1 MKNKVFRKS
10 ILILLVISLLLP
22 IMSLFM
28 ISASASTTNEY
39 YVGYSQGISL
49 ENLHNLTNSSKNS
62 DGTYTNTVSTN
73 SPQITVLIHGLGGA
87 ASDWSN
93 DFSTS
98 GNNLQFAYNGKS
110 LVEKLRRNTDGVVY
124 RAETNFDYYNDQ
136 KDENGNPIREGSAL
150 SGYEQFKLS
159 KCTANCTCNQPDCEC
174 VLPYNQ
180 EIVTSITDISSH
192 IILIYEPLDQY
203 RNLSEFDI
211 SSSSNARVYNEL
223 NYVIDKIVYDVKQ
236 LNGGI
241 LPRINLIG
249 HSRGGLTAMQYALD
263 HPWLVDSLVTM
274 GTPFAG
280 TTLGIEPL
288 LNMLYMSADNS
299 NEHFSFG
306 TKDIL
311 DSNVYNS
318 YREKWNDE
326 YEEKYSHINFHAIAG
341 LTTPN
346 GISEI
351 LKDPA
356 PPLNEYIN
364 MAFTLIDKISEE
376 GVLAG
381 VYPNY
386 NTEIAALGDIFV
398 HLSSQ
403 AATEYTGVEQY
414 IRAFQPE
421 NMDLSMRT
429 RSLTPIPHNLEPGD
443 AEIHNYIISTIDTGE
458 GDYHKVQKNDG
469 TYKITGINP
478 TAIATPFSIPTHLDG
493 VPVTEIG
500 SRAFYGIES
509 ITDVI
514 IPSSI
519 TAIGSE
525 AFADCE
531 SLSSVSF
538 ADSPTI
544 TLIGDRAFQNTNLTA
559 FNFPTSLTSIGN
571 FAFANCKLS
580 SVTLGANVSNIGY
593 GAFIDCPISAY
604 SINSANTHYSTLAD
618 VIYTND
624 LKTIVAYPKQKT
636 DATVTLSNVQ
646 NIANYAFYGNT
657 YITKVELPAIK
668 KIEDYAFSECTNL
681 AEVTLNNTIQSV
693 GFDAFSNTA
702 FERED
707 DFLDY
712 GTILIKYNGTA
723 EELVLNDY
731 TRLLPTAL
739 GANPNVK
746 TLYLGGKI
754 QKLDENAI
762 MACRSLEKIYLT
774 TDTNVTIAKDS
785 FSYNFELDTIY
796 VSQNRIENYRKS
808 STWSAYKDLLE
819 VPLTTISFNSSG
831 GTEINTTKTILYYDK
846 LGELPIPSKSGNI
859 FNGWYYTLNGK
870 KTYVDSSSTWSV
882 IADNITFYAD
892 WIPRSNSITFYTDG
906 GTLSGYTAIENGLE
920 YRGSYT
926 SSQILILPT
935 PVKEGYTFKGWKD
948 DSDSSV
954 SLILP
959 GTLGDKQYYAQWQS
973 KTYDVTLDFNYINAP
988 NDQESLK
995 TYGTNSNFPVY
1006 TTEGLV
1012 LSTWR
1017 YSGVAYSYG
1026 NGLSLYKWNI
1036 PNDATLYAEYACKY
1050 VTIKV
1055 MPISTNPIKL
1065 KVTENVILPTGKMLS
1080 CKEKIFENTDK
1091 IFSYFSTYLAR
1102 YGMKMNGYTLKMNGS
1117 SINIS
1122 SFNNPDFLSNY
1133 VNKAIT
1139 LTITPNRVVKSYQ
1152 ARFKMGDG
1160 YTESS
1165 YNVGSIISFP
1175 AAPAKEGYKFVYWRL
1190 VYDSNT
1196 TDACVNDRFNMNG
1209 KTDIYRMPDLYE
1221 GTVNL
1226 SRYLYFEPVY
1236 IKKTTKIVYS
1246 TGTTAVSVG
1255 NTYIYYNESQY
1266 LFPKIDVDGYNFYGW
1281 YDSNGK
1287 YYSDADG
1294 VMTVDSWDKQSD
1306 SVTLYADLELIQ
1318 YTINYVLPKDATH
1331 TNSYSQYTVEDTI
1344 NLTDAIKAH
1353 CNFMGW
1359 YKEAGFINKLT
1370 AIEPGM
1376 TENLTLH
1383 AKFEKIN
1390 YRVEFIDE
1398 NQNSIVL
1405 YGPKDA
1411 EITVPAHNG
1420 VYKDGAYYYYNG
1432 NKVLESGASYEIIGN
1447 ETFRSRERTLG
1458 ECYYDDAYHIYHYEH
1473 FNMIRNP
1480 SYSGK
1485 TFKLMDDIE
1494 FSGVWTPFPA
1504 FNGTLDGQGY
1514 TLNNANINISG
1525 GSSGSY
1531 GLFTTNSGTITNLTI
1546 QGFTVNITAS
1556 TSTDYLF
1563 VGALVGTNSG
1573 TVSVINA
1580 HNITLN
1586 TNKSASRIGG
1596 IVGHNTNI
1604 CSDLVV
1610 SSADLSGVGDIGG
1623 VIGSTNGGTVDL
1635 CFVYGDS
1642 VTISVNG
1649 TNRYAGGII
1658 SFAYGNAI
1666 ITRCYVSGVDFI
1678 FDTYVNIDSD
1688 NLWPWIGYVIGYLQN
1703 STLDTVGVS
1712 GCTMDYGDLPAEY
1725 WDWFTHHDPRAN
1737 VLNGPNG
1744 IYGHSE
1750 NGNVTNTGWNG
1761 VV

>member
-1 MKNKVFRKS
+1 
-10 ILILLVISLLLP
+10 
-22 IMSLFM
+22 MSLFM
-28 ISASASTTNEY
+28 ISTSAATSGEDY
-39 YVGYSQGISL
+39 YEGFPL
-49 ENLHNLTNSSKNS
+49 EVDYDKYANYDEALEGETNSEK
-62 DGTYTNTVSTN
+62 GAGGAYTIPVSVN

-93 DFSTS
+93 DFSVN
-98 GNNLQFAYNGKS
+98 GENMQFAYNGKS
-110 LVEKLRRNTDGVVY
+110 LVEKLRKNTNGVVY

-136 KDENGNPIREGSAL
+136 KDENDNPVKEGSAL
-150 SGYEQFKLS
+150 SGYKQFKLF

-180 EIVTSITDISSH
+180 EIVTSITDISKH
-192 IILIYEPLDQY
+192 IILIYEPLNGNA
-203 RNLSEFDI
+203 NLSKMDVNFG
-211 SSSSNARVYNEL
+211 SNDRVYGEL

-236 LNGGI
+236 LNEGV

-274 GTPFAG
+274 GTPFDG
-280 TTLGIEPL
+280 SEFGIEPL
-288 LNMLYMSADNS
+288 LNFLRMSADNS
-299 NEHFSFG
+299 NEYFSFG

-326 YEEKYSHINFHAIAG
+326 YEEKYKHINFHAIAS

-356 PPLNEYIN
+356 PPLNEYVN
-364 MAFTLIDKISEE
+364 RAFTLVDGISEAIVSE
-376 GVLAG
+376 GL
-381 VYPNY
+381 YPNY
-386 NTEIAALGDIFV
+386 NTEIAAFGDFFV

-429 RSLTPIPHNLEPGD
+429 RPLTPIPHNLEPGD

-500 SRAFYGIES
+500 ARAFYGIES

-604 SINSANTHYSTLAD
+604 SINSANTHYSTLSD
-618 VIYTND
+618 VIYTKD

-646 NIANYAFYGNT
+646 NVANYAFYGNT

-762 MACRSLEKIYLT
+762 MACSSLEEIYIATGNEITLGKNPFYYNNSLEKIYVAQTL
-774 TDTNVTIAKDS
+774 VEK
-785 FSYNFELDTIY
+785 Y
-796 VSQNRIENYRKS
+796 KS
-808 STWSAYKDLLE
+808 NSAWSSYKDLLT
-819 VPLTTISFNSSG
+819 VHNTTVTFNSKG
-831 GTEINTTKTILYYDK
+831 GSVVNDTKVIPYYDK
-846 LGELPIPSKSGNI
+846 PGELPLPSKSGYI
-859 FNGWYYTLNGK
+859 FGGWYYTEAGK
-870 KTYVDSSSTWSV
+870 KITVDSSYDWASLQDEVTL
-882 IADNITFYAD
+882 YAE
-892 WIPRSNSITFYTDG
+892 WIPRSNSVTFYTDG
-906 GTLSGYTAIENGLE
+906 GTLANYTSIEHGLE
-920 YRGSYT
+920 YRGSYVT
-926 SSQILILPT
+926 SSQTANLPT
-935 PVKEGYTFKGWKD
+935 PVKEGYTFTGWKND
-948 DSDSSV
+948 NGVNVNAIPANSV
-954 SLILP
+954 
-959 GTLGDKQYYAQWQS
+959 GDLRFFATWTANTYMVLFKFNCPNAPSNIINTVSYGSVLNFPYYAPDGYILSGWNCGG
-973 KTYDVTLDFNYINAP
+973 TYYSVGSEASIYMYNIADDAIFTAVYSLDTVTMNVMP
-988 NDQESLK
+988 VGS
-995 TYGTNSNFPVY
+995 SN
-1006 TTEGLV
+1006 
-1012 LSTWR
+1012 
-1017 YSGVAYSYG
+1017 
-1026 NGLSLYKWNI
+1026 
-1036 PNDATLYAEYACKY
+1036 
-1050 VTIKV
+1050 VTI
-1055 MPISTNPIKL
+1055 
-1065 KVTENVILPTGKMLS
+1065 KVTENVFDVFGRKLLPINYAFAHPNEIRTFLKS
-1080 CKEKIFENTDK
+1080 
-1091 IFSYFSTYLAR
+1091 R
-1102 YGMKMNGYTLKMNGS
+1102 YMRNGS
-1117 SINIS
+1117 TVYDYQI
-1122 SFNNPDFLSNY
+1122 Y
-1133 VNKAIT
+1133 VNGTQISLSTFLDLDFWADYAETGAELKLKAIWRPKT
-1139 LTITPNRVVKSYQ
+1139 FKVK
-1152 ARFKMGDG
+1152 F
-1160 YTESS
+1160 
-1165 YNVGSIISFP
+1165 NVGESDIVQTTTVGSVISFP
-1175 AAPAKEGYKFVYWRL
+1175 DAPEKEGYDFVYWRL
-1190 VYDSNT
+1190 VYDTDT
-1196 TDACVNDRFNMNG
+1196 TDLCANDQFYMDG
-1209 KTDIYRMPDLYE
+1209 KTDLYRIPDLAYGKT
-1221 GTVNL
+1221 GTQH
-1226 SRYLYFEPVY
+1226 YLYFEPVY
-1236 IKKTTKIVYS
+1236 VKKTTKITYNSAGGSSCGAGYIYHGETEYEFPVPTRFGYTFDGWFDSDGIMYS
-1246 TGTTAVSVG
+1246 TPGGDFA
-1255 NTYIYYNESQY
+1255 
-1266 LFPKIDVDGYNFYGW
+1266 
-1281 YDSNGK
+1281 
-1287 YYSDADG
+1287 
-1294 VMTVDSWDKQSD
+1294 VDSWDVS
-1306 SVTLYADLELIQ
+1306 SATATLYAHWTPVE
-1318 YTINYVLPKDATH
+1318 YTITYVTNGGTH
-1331 TNSYSQYTVEDTI
+1331 SNNIEKYTIEDTVT
-1344 NLTDAIKAH
+1344 LSGATKEEH
-1353 CNFMGW
+1353 TFLGW
-1359 YKEAGFINKLT
+1359 YTNEKFDPNSKLT
-1370 AIEPGM
+1370 QIGPNATGDRV
-1376 TENLTLH
+1376 LY

-1420 VYKDGAYYYYNG
+1420 VYKDGAYYYYTG

-1458 ECYYDDAYHIYHYEH
+1458 ECYYDNAYHIYHYEH
-1473 FNMIRNP
+1473 FNMIRNL
-1480 SYSGK
+1480 SSSGK

-1494 FSGVWTPFPA
+1494 FSEVWTPFPA

-1556 TSTDYLF
+1556 TSTGYLF

-1703 STLDTVGVS
+1703 STLNTVGVS